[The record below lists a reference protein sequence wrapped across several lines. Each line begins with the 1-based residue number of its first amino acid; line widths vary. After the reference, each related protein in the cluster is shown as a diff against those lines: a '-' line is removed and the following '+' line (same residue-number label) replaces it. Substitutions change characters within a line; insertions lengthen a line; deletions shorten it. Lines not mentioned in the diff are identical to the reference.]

1 MGNRKDLNNKKT
13 VEQQNDLQ
21 VNSVDE
27 NSQVV
32 KTATE
37 APVSKT
43 ESSTSVADA
52 NKATANAGSTT
63 NDAVNTTASEAENNE
78 VGTENS
84 AASEQTEKKKIVA
97 RKDMTWRQWTWH
109 EMKRNKIAYVMIA
122 PFMFVFI
129 LFTCFPVVL
138 SLALSFTS
146 FNMLELNWD
155 MFIGI
160 SNYTRL
166 FFEDDIFLLACKNTL
181 VFAMITGPVSY
192 ILSFLVAWFINELSP
207 RVRALVT
214 LIFYA
219 PSIAG
224 SVYLI
229 WATLF
234 SDDAYGWVNGV
245 LLDLGLIDSAILWFH
260 DENYAMTL
268 CIVVALWMSLGTAF
282 LSFIAGL
289 QTINKSLFEAAA
301 VDGIKNR
308 WQELWFI
315 TLPMMRPQLMFGAVM
330 AITGSFG
337 FGGVVTALCG
347 FPSVN
352 YSCHTIM
359 HCLEDYGS
367 TRWEVGY
374 ASAIAFVLFLIM
386 IGANTLVNK
395 MLSKVGQ

>member
-1 MGNRKDLNNKKT
+1 MEERNDLFENEEVNQDL
-13 VEQQNDLQ
+13 QQNSIGNEP
-21 VNSVDE
+21 VNEETEVSDDTQSVNTE
-27 NSQVV
+27 NQTQNDSEEFVDNDTASSEVSQ
-32 KTATE
+32 TEE
-37 APVSKT
+37 AP
-43 ESSTSVADA
+43 
-52 NKATANAGSTT
+52 
-63 NDAVNTTASEAENNE
+63 
-78 VGTENS
+78 
-84 AASEQTEKKKIVA
+84 KKKKPIA

-109 EMKRNKIAYVMIA
+109 EMKRNKVAYLMIA

-129 LFTCFPVVL
+129 LFTVFPVVL
-138 SLALSFTS
+138 SLILSFTN

-155 MFIGI
+155 IFIGLD
-160 SNYTRL
+160 NYTRL
-166 FFEDDIFLLACKNTL
+166 FFDDDIFLLACKNTL

-192 ILSFLVAWFINELSP
+192 ILSFLVAWFINELPP
-207 RVRALVT
+207 RVRAIIT

-219 PSIAG
+219 PSISG

-308 WQELWFI
+308 WQELWYI
-315 TLPMMRPQLMFGAVM
+315 TLPMMKPQLMFGAVM

-386 IGANTLVNK
+386 IGANMLVNK